1 MSTGSYNQF
10 RWDLFRENGRTSL
23 WFFGKMAASVVWI
36 TSLPAIFLSKDTAP
50 LRIASAGRVGS
61 GVEEVGLGTKG
72 VAGSRGY
79 LIP

>member
-1 MSTGSYNQF
+1 M
-10 RWDLFRENGRTSL
+10 FRENGRTSL
-23 WFFGKMAASVVWI
+23 YFLGKMAAAVVCI

-50 LRIASAGRVGS
+50 LRIASAERVGS
-61 GVEEVGLGTKG
+61 GVEEIGLGTKG